1 MLSGMFLGTSAT
13 ARAPECEKNTGAI
26 DTSMASHVVW
36 SVRECEGD
44 FKMQNR
50 ALLQIPWYIT
60 EYHRIS
66 QNITE
71 RLQCF
76 RPGSYRRPCACEAH
90 VITTTLRKLVYR
102 FVLSLISYFK
112 IKGKGSLAV
121 DIWVSVPGAFKL
133 DHLQSVKQ
141 IFSQTFSNF
150 PIFILEPRFL
160 LTQRVENEKREFTKN
175 G

>member
-66 QNITE
+66 QKDFSVSGRDRT
-71 RLQCF
+71 
-76 RPGSYRRPCACEAH
+76 GD
-90 VITTTLRKLVYR
+90 
-102 FVLSLISYFK
+102 
-112 IKGKGSLAV
+112 LAR
-121 DIWVSVPGAFKL
+121 
-133 DHLQSVKQ
+133 VKR
-141 IFSQTFSNF
+141 T
-150 PIFILEPRFL
+150 
-160 LTQRVENEKREFTKN
+160 
-175 G
+175 